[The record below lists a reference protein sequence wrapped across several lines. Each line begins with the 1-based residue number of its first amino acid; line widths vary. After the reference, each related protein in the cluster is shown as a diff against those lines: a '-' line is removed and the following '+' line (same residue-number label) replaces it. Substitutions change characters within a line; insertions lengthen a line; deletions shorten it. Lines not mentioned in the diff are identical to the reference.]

1 MEEQR
6 SLVRQWEGRVA
17 ETETMYRGKL
27 STLENDHRAAIESMR
42 KVTVTF
48 MTDEI
53 PRPLLVVMSLQSK
66 LIRSDITSV
75 P

>member
-27 STLENDHRAAIESMR
+27 ATLENDHRAAIESMR
-42 KVTVTF
+42 KVT
-48 MTDEI
+48 
-53 PRPLLVVMSLQSK
+53 
-66 LIRSDITSV
+66 ITSMSQSTEFGDV
-75 P
+75 SPNNQINIII